1 MARTRTLTN
10 NITSGTQRTTHHHH
24 HHHHRFLFTAATQSN
39 TRQSFATRSVVNKRV
54 NTFIE
59 TLRLRCNKKATQ
71 YCPQTVDIGLCSVR
85 SLGAHSEQCS
95 FIKFVELYVLR
106 LQSIRIEVITV
117 PLGVHVHGDP
127 MFSRLIGIMG
137 VADDCPRVRVHDF
150 WQTVFGND
158 IVRAQ
163 HRVAR

>member
-1 MARTRTLTN
+1 MPRTRTLTN

-54 NTFIE
+54 NAFIE
-59 TLRLRCNKKATQ
+59 TLRLRSNKKATQ

-95 FIKFVELYVLR
+95 FIKFVNSVLR

-137 VADDCPRVRVHDF
+137 VAHDCPRVRVDDF

-158 IVRAQ
+158 IVRTQ